1 MSHNFTPTLHQVQ
14 VASRKLPE
22 VTLWPE
28 REIAIA
34 IPVSGKS
41 QLVIFEK
48 YTKKNRNPTRL
59 YAGLTKVKLLYLI
72 RGFQKLNSDNHTC
85 SNLVGLLIHENK
97 TPCYG

>member
-1 MSHNFTPTLHQVQ
+1 MSHNFTPTLYQVQ

-48 YTKKNRNPTRL
+48 YTKKNKESSSTVRWT
-59 YAGLTKVKLLYLI
+59 YKGEAIVSK
-72 RGFQKLNSDNHTC
+72 
-85 SNLVGLLIHENK
+85 
-97 TPCYG
+97 